1 MTIADKKFEN
11 ELRCIFNLEL
21 NNFQS
26 NKHIVLKGLDYEV
39 VLKFQVG
46 YKTKMLKSGKRQVK
60 TFMKNQFTKTIQAFD
75 VVVFNLNR
83 KNIDSVNKLDTTTLV
98 NPIYGEVECNSDK
111 LNHLN
116 GSVLFTMEDKCV
128 KVYRYQGDIVSD
140 EEIEEVIRELNL

>member
-11 ELRCIFNLEL
+11 ELRCIFNLED
-21 NNFQS
+21 NFQS
-26 NKHIVLKGLDYEV
+26 NKHVVLKGLDYEV